1 MSDLYDAIGSI
12 AAAAHAAG
20 DKIDENIRP
29 EDNGYAAH
37 GLDVFHKSKYIR
49 FAADEHE
56 PRFTVSSP
64 YTFIGALRNGYTDAE
79 LAARVDVDLSTL
91 SAEHRR
97 QVVTAALEPE
107 LRKATTQYEEFTNA
121 FQQELVTATP
131 KLVRIDHGDEQLW
144 NGFVVRD
151 HLYPYDEEFS
161 VADYRRVVSRVYELQ
176 VQARQ
181 LAHETVDVL
190 EQTSSD
196 DPSSQKP
203 NDRANEQAMTPG
215 FQ

>member
-1 MSDLYDAIGSI
+1 MSDLYEAIGSI
-12 AAAAHAAG
+12 TAAAHAAG

-29 EDNGYAAH
+29 EDNGYAPH

-49 FAADEHE
+49 FAADENE

-64 YTFIGALRNGYTDAE
+64 YTFMGALRNAYTDAE

-91 SAEHRR
+91 SAEQRR
-97 QVVTAALEPE
+97 QAFNAALEPD
-107 LRKATTQYEEFTNA
+107 LRKATNQYDEFTNA
-121 FQQELVTATP
+121 FQEELITATP
-131 KLVRIDHGDEQLW
+131 KLVRIDHGEEQLW

-161 VADYRRVVSRVYELQ
+161 VTDYRRVVSRVYELQ
-176 VQARQ
+176 VQARH
-181 LAHETVDVL
+181 LAHDVVDVL
-190 EQTSSD
+190 EQPSSD
-196 DPSSQKP
+196 NPGGQKP
-203 NDRANEQAMTPG
+203 DERPNQQPMAPG